1 MCGIAGVMM
10 GLSALSGYNQYQQQ
24 QSAYEAQARS
34 YEAQAQA
41 AKQNQKIAEAQR
53 SQVAD
58 TYAEK
63 QKNLDARRRIALGQQ
78 AAEAGA
84 SGLAGTGSVLDV
96 GAATQEA
103 WKQDSMNLLQNQR
116 NDAMSAWIN
125 QANYINQE
133 RQAQAAAN
141 NTRAQAKKAKLASL
155 VNTAVSMYGSWNTYG
170 GTGSAAKTAT
180 QQTTAS
186 STNPY
191 YWNKFTKYYK
201 YGR

>member
-1 MCGIAGVMM
+1 MCGVAGVMM

-24 QSAYEAQARS
+24 QSAYESQAKA

-41 AKQNQKIAEAQR
+41 AQQNQKIAEQQR

-58 TYAEK
+58 NYAEK
-63 QKNLDARRRIALGQQ
+63 QKSLDDKRRIALGQQ

-84 SGLAGTGSVLDV
+84 SGLMGTGSVLDV
-96 GAATQEA
+96 GASTQES
-103 WKQDSMNLLQNQR
+103 WKQNSMSLLQNQR
-116 NDAMSAWIN
+116 NDAMSAWID

-133 RQAQAAAN
+133 RQATAAAS

-155 VNTAVSMYGSWNTYG
+155 VNGAVSMYGAWNTYG
-170 GTGSAAKTAT
+170 GAGGATKTAT
-180 QQTTAS
+180 QTTAS
-186 STNPY
+186 SSNPY

>member
-1 MCGIAGVMM
+1 MCGVAGVMM
-10 GLSALSGYNQYQQQ
+10 GLSALSGYNQYKQQ
-24 QSAYEAQARS
+24 QSAYEAQAKS

-41 AKQNQKIAEAQR
+41 AQQNQKIAEQQR

-58 TYAEK
+58 NYAEK
-63 QKNLDARRRIALGQQ
+63 QKSLDAKRRIALGQQ
-78 AAEAGA
+78 TAEAGA
-84 SGLAGTGSVLDV
+84 SGLMGTGSVLDA
-96 GAATQEA
+96 GASTQEA
-103 WKQDSMNLLQNQR
+103 WKQDSMNLLQDQR

-133 RQAQAAAN
+133 RQATAAAS

-155 VNTAVSMYGSWNTYG
+155 VNGAVSMYGAWNTYG
-170 GTGSAAKTAT
+170 GAGGATKAAT
-180 QQTTAS
+180 QTTAS
-186 STNPY
+186 SSNPY

>member
-10 GLSALSGYNQYQQQ
+10 GLSALSGYNQMQQQ
-24 QSAYEAQARS
+24 QASYEAQAKA

-41 AKQNQKIAEAQR
+41 AQQNQKIAEVQR

-58 TYAEK
+58 NYAEK
-63 QKNLDARRRIALGQQ
+63 QKSMDARRRLALGQQ

-84 SGLAGTGSVLDV
+84 SGLMGTGSVLDA

-133 RQAQAAAN
+133 RQATAAAS

-155 VNTAVSMYGSWNTYG
+155 VNTAVSMYGAWNTYG
-170 GTGSAAKTAT
+170 GAGGATKAAT
-180 QQTTAS
+180 QQATAS
-186 STNPY
+186 SSNPY